1 MRIATVH
8 MNIFKCG
15 YCSRAATITLSVL
28 CGAYS
33 RAAFIQ
39 GNTVDTIIKDIVI
52 SINII
57 TLIYIMFQY
66 NDTCMK

>member
-1 MRIATVH
+1 MWH
-8 MNIFKCG
+8 NNDD
-15 YCSRAATITLSVL
+15 TIIK
-28 CGAYS
+28 G
-33 RAAFIQ
+33 Q
-39 GNTVDTIIKDIVI
+39 HDDTIIKDIAF